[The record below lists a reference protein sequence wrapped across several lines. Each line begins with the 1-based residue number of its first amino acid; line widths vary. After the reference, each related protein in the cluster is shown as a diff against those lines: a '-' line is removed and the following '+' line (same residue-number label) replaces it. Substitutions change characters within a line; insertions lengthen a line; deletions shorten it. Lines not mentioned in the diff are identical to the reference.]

1 MRMNKDSKDK
11 KKVNSR
17 NTEEWKLV
25 ISMDWSRK
33 KRKEWLQVLT
43 ANY

>member
-1 MRMNKDSKDK
+1 MNKDSKDK

-33 KRKEWLQVLT
+33 KEKSGSKF
-43 ANY
+43 